1 MPQHQ
6 KKEAI
11 LPSWG
16 FCCLGCFGGRH
27 SLKGDDR
34 KYKTIKASVTLNN
47 LGEETEVRI
56 GFIGL
61 EMDEHEYG
69 VMLKRT
75 FVEVRKQVLMRDRS
89 CISL

>member
-1 MPQHQ
+1 MQIFLWINNLINRYNVKRETH
-6 KKEAI
+6 
-11 LPSWG
+11 
-16 FCCLGCFGGRH
+16 
-27 SLKGDDR
+27 DR

-61 EMDEHEYG
+61 EMDEHDYG

-75 FVEVRKQVLMRDRS
+75 FVEVRKQVLMREGS
-89 CISL
+89 